1 MEQNLTYESAEKE
14 LNEIISKLENEK
26 VSLSDANKLYE
37 RGAELVKFSLN
48 QLEEVKGKITIIK
61 KDLDKFIEEKFKP
74 NA

>member
-14 LNEIISKLENEK
+14 LNEIISNLENEK

-37 RGAELVKFSLN
+37 KGAELVKFCLS

-61 KDLDKFIEEKFKP
+61 KDLDKFIEEKFKS